1 MLAIR
6 MQRTGRKGHA
16 MYRMVVQDAR
26 RTPTSGKIV
35 TYLGSYDPHSKQT
48 SLDKTKASYYL
59 EHGAQPSPRAAFILK
74 SEQVKLP
81 KWVAE
86 PKQMKRSVRNPDK
99 RRSTAPAPEVVA
111 EVEEA
116 KPVDTEAPAEAAATE
131 AEATTEAAVSETE
144 VASVAEAPAEPTE
157 EAK

>member
-35 TYLGSYDPHSKQT
+35 AYLGSYDPHSKQA
-48 SLDKTKASYYL
+48 SINKDKAGFYL
-59 EHGAQPSPRAAFILK
+59 EHGAQPSPRAVVILK

-81 KWVAE
+81 KWVADV
-86 PKQMKRSVRNPDK
+86 KQIQRSVRNPEK
-99 RRSTAPAPEVVA
+99 RRSTAPAKPVVETPSEEVAPVA
-111 EVEEA
+111 EEA
-116 KPVDTEAPAEAAATE
+116 QTEAVSTEAPAEAE
-131 AEATTEAAVSETE
+131 AVK
-144 VASVAEAPAEPTE
+144 TE
-157 EAK
+157 EATPAEA

>member
-111 EVEEA
+111 PVVEEV
-116 KPVDTEAPAEAAATE
+116 KPADKDQAEAAV
-131 AEATTEAAVSETE
+131 AEPEAALETETPAETTASET
-144 VASVAEAPAEPTE
+144 A
-157 EAK
+157 